1 MSQPLMQACLWHGL
15 SLGLPQRRLDH
26 VMAGRLFYKSILGER
41 RLEKLR
47 SVHMAWS
54 IASATSKAI
63 AQGRLGGSP
72 NTQPDG
78 PCGGGPLCPAG
89 VVELQQD
96 SCLA

>member
-1 MSQPLMQACLWHGL
+1 MSQALMQACLWHGL

-26 VMAGRLFYKSILGER
+26 VVAGRLFYKSILGER

-63 AQGRLGGSP
+63 AQGRFGGVPQYPARWSLWR
-72 NTQPDG
+72 G
-78 PCGGGPLCPAG
+78 PSVSCRCG
-89 VVELQQD
+89 
-96 SCLA
+96 